1 MHHYACPHYYKFFII
16 IIIYIHVH
24 IQMYMY
30 CFSACNSARVPVLL
44 YSFMHNDA
52 LCVTIQCSSQ
62 YVYLRGLVGLLV
74 IVSPS
79 SAQTIPSHHA
89 LNCDT
94 SLLGIPLPVPDGN
107 QSLISEGLTQPT
119 FQPPRKYLTVHGHN
133 FAVVG

>member
-1 MHHYACPHYYKFFII
+1 
-16 IIIYIHVH
+16 
-24 IQMYMY
+24 MYMY
-30 CFSACNSARVPVLL
+30 CFSARNSARVPVLL

-52 LCVTIQCSSQ
+52 LYITI
-62 YVYLRGLVGLLV
+62 
-74 IVSPS
+74 
-79 SAQTIPSHHA
+79 QTIPSHHA

-94 SLLGIPLPVPDGN
+94 FSLYFFLGIPLPVPGGN